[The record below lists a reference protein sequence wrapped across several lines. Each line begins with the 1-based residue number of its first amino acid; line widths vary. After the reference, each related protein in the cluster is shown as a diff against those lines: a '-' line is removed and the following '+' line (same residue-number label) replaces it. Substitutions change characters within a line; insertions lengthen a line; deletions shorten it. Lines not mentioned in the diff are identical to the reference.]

1 MKTSAL
7 PTNVTVLDHPL
18 VAVRLT
24 RLRAASTPNAEFRL
38 LVDELSTF
46 LAYEALRDVALKP
59 TLIDTPVV
67 SGVPAFVLA
76 EEPVVI
82 PILRAGLGMTSAV
95 EKALT
100 SSRLCLLG
108 LRRNETT
115 LEPETY
121 HDGIPENL
129 SGTHVVICDPMLATG
144 GSLAHAL
151 ELVTARGAARVSA
164 LCLIGAV
171 PGVQKVA
178 ARFPEVH
185 FYLAAVDEELNSN
198 GYIVPG
204 LGDAGDRQFGPPVH
218 NPS

>member
-1 MKTSAL
+1 
-7 PTNVTVLDHPL
+7 
-18 VAVRLT
+18 
-24 RLRAASTPNAEFRL
+24 
-38 LVDELSTF
+38 
-46 LAYEALRDVALKP
+46 
-59 TLIDTPVV
+59 
-67 SGVPAFVLA
+67 
-76 EEPVVI
+76 
-82 PILRAGLGMTSAV
+82 
-95 EKALT
+95 
-100 SSRLCLLG
+100 
-108 LRRNETT
+108 
-115 LEPETY
+115 
-121 HDGIPENL
+121 
-129 SGTHVVICDPMLATG
+129 MLATG

-218 NPS
+218 HPN